1 MKKVFKI
8 VGSSWGQRIAILA
21 VIFIVMAI
29 AQPVF
34 FRPGNARNILFA
46 ISVTGI
52 MSCGMLFTVLVGGL
66 DLSVG
71 SMAAL
76 AASIAFTIANNN
88 GFADGYFI
96 IGALV
101 ALLVCVVLGWVNGF
115 FVTSFGIPAF
125 VVTLAMKY
133 ILYGSV
139 FVLMGGSYIY
149 SPTSGLIY
157 NVGSAN
163 FLSLPIPVY
172 FLIVIVA
179 ICAFVLV
186 KTTFGRKLY
195 AIGGNSKVADLA
207 GINSIANTR
216 AAYMISSVLAGLAG
230 IVLATMNGQSEPRT
244 GLGYEANVLL
254 AMIVGG
260 INLAGGEGGVPGA
273 VFGALF
279 VGIINNILLLLS
291 VSSEYTSLVQGIII
305 VAAMLLNV
313 YARRGAAGEFSK
325 SKASKAKSAGSTD

>member
-1 MKKVFKI
+1 MIRKAIKV
-8 VGSSWGQRIAILA
+8 VGSAWGQRIAILA
-21 VIFIVMAI
+21 VVFIVMAI

-34 FRPGNARNILFA
+34 FSAGNVRDILFA

-71 SMAAL
+71 SMAAM
-76 AASIAFTIANNN
+76 AAAIAFSIARLNSFSDA
-88 GFADGYFI
+88 YFI
-96 IGALV
+96 LGAIV
-101 ALLVCVVLGWVNGF
+101 ALLLCLFLGWVNGF
-115 FVTSFGIPAF
+115 FVTRFGIPAF
-125 VVTLAMKY
+125 VITLAMKY

-139 FVLMGGSYIY
+139 FFLVGQSYIY
-149 SPTSGLIY
+149 SPTGGLIY
-157 NVGSAN
+157 DVGSAN
-163 FLSLPIPVY
+163 PLGIPIPIYILV
-172 FLIVIVA
+172 VIVA
-179 ICAFVLV
+179 ICAFVLA

-207 GINSIANTR
+207 GIDSIRNTR

-279 VGIINNILLLLS
+279 VGIIRNIMLLLS
-291 VSSEYTSLVQGIII
+291 VSSEYQSLVQGIII
-305 VAAMLLNV
+305 VAAMLLNA
-313 YARRGAAGEFSK
+313 YARRFAAGEFHM
-325 SKASKAKSAGSTD
+325 KAKV